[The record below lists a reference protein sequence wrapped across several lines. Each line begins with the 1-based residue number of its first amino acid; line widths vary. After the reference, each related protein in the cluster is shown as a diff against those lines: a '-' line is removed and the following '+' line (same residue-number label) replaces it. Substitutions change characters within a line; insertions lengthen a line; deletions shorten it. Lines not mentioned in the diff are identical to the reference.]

1 MTEGLRLT
9 GYRFSVYT
17 RSVRMVLAAK
27 GLRYDYAECDP
38 FGEGAEALRRLHRF
52 GRVPVLEA
60 GAFRLW
66 ETQAILDYLEAMAP
80 EPRMVPD
87 APEGVARMRQVMGI
101 ADSYAYWPLVRQ
113 AFSNA
118 VFAALGGEAGDE
130 DALADGLAAAPR
142 VLDALEEIAAEGR
155 VLRPGSLDLA
165 GCHLWPM
172 LDYFGM
178 VPGGEERIAAR
189 PALAAWCGWM
199 ETCDAAQET
208 RPNLTKEAMA

>member
-27 GLRYDYAECDP
+27 GLGYDYAECDP
-38 FGEGAEALRRLHRF
+38 FGEGSGALSRLHPF

-66 ETQAILDYLEAMAP
+66 ETQAILDYIEGIAP
-80 EPRMVPD
+80 EPRLVPK
-87 APEGVARMRQVMGI
+87 APEARARMRQVMGI
-101 ADSYAYWPLVRQ
+101 ADSYAYGPLVRQ
-113 AFSNA
+113 AFSNG
-118 VFAALGGEAGDE
+118 VFAALEGESGD
-130 DALADGLAAAPR
+130 DAALAEGLAEAPR
-142 VLDALEEIAAEGR
+142 VLDALEEIAAEDL
-155 VLRPGSLDLA
+155 VLRPGALDLA
-165 GCHLWPM
+165 SCHLWPM

-178 VPGGEERIAAR
+178 VPGGAEMIAAR

-199 ETCDAAQET
+199 ETCDVAQET
-208 RPNLTKEAMA
+208 RPNLTREAMA

>member
-1 MTEGLRLT
+1 MTDGLRLT

-27 GLRYDYAECDP
+27 GLEYDYVECDP
-38 FGEGAEALRRLHRF
+38 FGEGAEALTRLHPF

-60 GAFRLW
+60 GAFGLW
-66 ETQAILDYLEAMAP
+66 ETQAVLDYLEAIAP

-113 AFSNA
+113 AFSNG
-118 VFAALGGEAGDE
+118 VFAALEGEAGDAG
-130 DALADGLAAAPR
+130 ALADGLANAPR
-142 VLDALEEIAAEGR
+142 VLDALEGIAAEGM
-155 VLRPGSLDLA
+155 VLRPGVLDLA
-165 GCHLWPM
+165 SCHLWPM

-178 VPGGEERIAAR
+178 VPDGEEMIAAR

-199 ETCDAAQET
+199 RTCPAAHAT
-208 RPNLTKEAMA
+208 RPVLTKEAMA

>member
-1 MTEGLRLT
+1 MEGLRLT

-27 GLRYDYAECDP
+27 GLAYDYVECDP
-38 FGEGAEALRRLHRF
+38 FGTAAEALTRLHPF
-52 GRVPVLEA
+52 CRVPVLEA

-66 ETQAILDYLEAMAP
+66 ETQAILDYLEAIAP
-80 EPRMVPD
+80 EPRMVPG
-87 APEGVARMRQVMGI
+87 APEGAARMRQVMGI

-118 VFAALGGEAGDE
+118 VFAALEGEAGDAK
-130 DALADGLAAAPR
+130 ALADGLAAAPR

-155 VLRPGSLDLA
+155 VLRVGSLDLA
-165 GCHLWPM
+165 ACHLWPM

-178 VPGGEERIAAR
+178 LAEGEERIAAR

-199 ETCDAAQET
+199 ETCPAAQVT
-208 RPNLTKEAMA
+208 RPALTKEAMA

>member
-9 GYRFSVYT
+9 GYCFSVYT
-17 RSVRMVLAAK
+17 RSVRMALAAK
-27 GLRYDYAECDP
+27 GLEYDYAECDP
-38 FGEGAEALRRLHRF
+38 FGEGAAALTRLHPF

-60 GAFRLW
+60 GDFRLW
-66 ETQAILDYLEAMAP
+66 ETQAILDYLEGIAP
-80 EPRMVPD
+80 EPRMVPEG
-87 APEGVARMRQVMGI
+87 PEGVARMRQVMVI

-113 AFSNA
+113 VFSNG
-118 VFAALGGEAGDE
+118 VFSALEGEAGDAR
-130 DALADGLAAAPR
+130 ALADGLAAAPR

-178 VPGGEERIAAR
+178 VPDGEEMIAAR
-189 PALAAWCGWM
+189 PALEGWCGWM
-199 ETCDAAQET
+199 HTCPAAHAT
-208 RPNLTKEAMA
+208 RPVLTKEAMA